1 MKKNFSVVFLSVFI
15 LMTAFGGGSSESSG
29 PATLEVAVTF
39 NGVQIDT
46 FKEIVQAFT
55 DETGINVN
63 IVEYGNDYE
72 NTIKT
77 RMASNNLPDVFM
89 THGWSIA
96 RYKDY
101 LLDLRDQPWVSE
113 YLDAALG
120 VIRDSD
126 GAIYALM
133 TSHSASATLV
143 NIEVCEA
150 AGVDPWSLHTWDD
163 FEKACEKIKS
173 AGYVPFGQPAQA
185 TLLVSPMGTWVA
197 YEGEEYDDAQAIL
210 DGTYDWESY
219 RAVLEDYFAKWIENG
234 WFYDDIQT
242 MSSADI
248 SERFAANKSA
258 FYIGNKATFIVGCQ
272 LLNPDGEYG
281 FIPLPASTDEGKE
294 LVAIGENDAFGIWKD
309 SKHIE
314 EAKEFLNFL
323 ARPENSSKLTSATG
337 GMCSLSS
344 AVPYDEGVGTELYQ
358 EMLENCSDHNI
369 LYDNLFDRKY
379 MPNGMWQIFN
389 NAAAMLFDDYSAA
402 GIDATVSYLKENYQ
416 NLYE

>member
-1 MKKNFSVVFLSVFI
+1 MKKIFSVVFLSVFI

-150 AGVDPWSLHTWDD
+150 AGVDPWSLHT
-163 FEKACEKIKS
+163 
-173 AGYVPFGQPAQA
+173 
-185 TLLVSPMGTWVA
+185 
-197 YEGEEYDDAQAIL
+197 
-210 DGTYDWESY
+210 
-219 RAVLEDYFAKWIENG
+219 
-234 WFYDDIQT
+234 
-242 MSSADI
+242 
-248 SERFAANKSA
+248 
-258 FYIGNKATFIVGCQ
+258 
-272 LLNPDGEYG
+272 
-281 FIPLPASTDEGKE
+281 
-294 LVAIGENDAFGIWKD
+294 
-309 SKHIE
+309 
-314 EAKEFLNFL
+314 
-323 ARPENSSKLTSATG
+323 
-337 GMCSLSS
+337 
-344 AVPYDEGVGTELYQ
+344 
-358 EMLENCSDHNI
+358 
-369 LYDNLFDRKY
+369 
-379 MPNGMWQIFN
+379 
-389 NAAAMLFDDYSAA
+389 
-402 GIDATVSYLKENYQ
+402 
-416 NLYE
+416 